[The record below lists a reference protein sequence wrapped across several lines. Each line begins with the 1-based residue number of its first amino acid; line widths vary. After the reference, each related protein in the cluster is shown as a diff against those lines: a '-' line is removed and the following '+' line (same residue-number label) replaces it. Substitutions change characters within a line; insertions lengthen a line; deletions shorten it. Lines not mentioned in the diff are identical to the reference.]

1 MPKTA
6 IKDENTLTVTEM
18 SRKFADYMNRVKYH
32 GESFI
37 LTKGNEPFAEIRP
50 LPKGI
55 TGAEFLRIMNSKP
68 RLTPEEAEAFAKEVY
83 EGIEAMNKMPVR
95 DPWED

>member
-1 MPKTA
+1 MSKA
-6 IKDENTLTVTEM
+6 KSMGANTLTVTEM
-18 SRKFADYMNRVKYH
+18 SRKFADYMNRVKYR

-50 LPKGI
+50 LPRGVS
-55 TGAEFLRIMNSKP
+55 GAEFSQIMNSKP
-68 RLTPEEAEAFAKEVY
+68 RLTADEAEAFAKDVY

-95 DPWED
+95 NPWED